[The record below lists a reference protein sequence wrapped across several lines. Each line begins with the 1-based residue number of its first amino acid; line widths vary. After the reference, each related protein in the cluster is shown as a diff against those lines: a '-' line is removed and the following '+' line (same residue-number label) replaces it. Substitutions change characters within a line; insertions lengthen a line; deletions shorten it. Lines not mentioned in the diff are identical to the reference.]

1 MSLAHKADDK
11 NMVKELSQDDLQ
23 VSYAIYI
30 NNAIAEDRIGQ
41 IPSIVRSF
49 KADKYGN
56 VQTRRS
62 VMDRFRDALAG

>member
-11 NMVKELSQDDLQ
+11 KMVKELSQDDLQ

-30 NNAIAEDRIGQ
+30 NNAIAEDRTGQ

-49 KADKYGN
+49 KADKFGN
-56 VQTRRS
+56 EVTRRS